1 MHPAL
6 NSYIAEEMSY
16 SNGDVIIE
24 EGSQGSWI
32 YVILEGSAKVKKRTP
47 RGIVTIDTLI

>member
-6 NSYIAEEMSY
+6 HSYVVGESTY
-16 SNGDVIIE
+16 SDGEVIIE

-47 RGIVTIDTLI
+47 